1 MKKNIYILFV
11 CSFCFLLIFPTA
23 YLKAQGKINLDS
35 LSSAKHVYA
44 PLRYDEDW
52 SYLKD
57 ATLRTEGLDKLK
69 FIPLNKS
76 KAGYITLGG
85 ESRLRFEYFHNE
97 NLGASP
103 DTDNGYF
110 QQRSFLHAD
119 VHLSEHFRVFTQ
131 LNSSTT
137 SFRQG
142 GPRPI
147 FDKDVLDVNQ
157 AFFDISFGDQ
167 KKNFTL
173 RTGRQELHYGN
184 GKLVEP
190 REGPNQR
197 LAFDA
202 IRMIV
207 KTKAVNIETFVAQ
220 PVINKQNTFDN
231 TGDSNTTFW
240 GIYSSLASMKGFGF
254 DVYYFGIKN
263 KMASFEKGSGEEV
276 RHTFGFKF
284 NGRYKKLDYE
294 TENFFQT
301 GTFSNYN
308 IAAWGST
315 VSFNYKLPAQLLKST
330 IGIGASISSGDNGMA
345 SNKLGTFNAL
355 FPTGFYFGPPALP
368 IGPANLKAV
377 RVSLTSVLLKNLL
390 FMPSWGVFWRNNVND
405 GIYTPASTLYRS
417 GNSSNADYIGNQLNM
432 VLLLKVN
439 PHVTFMTS
447 YALFSAGNFIKE
459 TGASKNVSY
468 VNADLTFKF

>member
-1 MKKNIYILFV
+1 MKRKKYISFLF
-11 CSFCFLLIFPTA
+11 SLCFLLIFPAA
-23 YLKAQGKINLDS
+23 YLKAQNKVNLDS

-44 PLRYDEDW
+44 SLRYDEDW

-57 ATLRTEGLDKLK
+57 VSLRTESLDKLK

-76 KAGYITLGG
+76 KSSNISLGG

-103 DTDNGYF
+103 YEYNGYF

-119 VHLSEHFRVFTQ
+119 VHVTKFFRVFTQ

-142 GPRPI
+142 GPRSI
-147 FDKDVLDVNQ
+147 FDKDVLDINQ
-157 AFFDISFGDQ
+157 AFFDISFGD
-167 KKNFTL
+167 KKSSFTL

-202 IRMIV
+202 IRLIV
-207 KTKAVNIETFVAQ
+207 KTKAVKIETFLSQ
-220 PVINKQNTFDN
+220 PVINKQNIFDN
-231 TGDSNTTFW
+231 IASTNTIFW
-240 GIYSSLASMKGFGF
+240 GIYSSLAPMKKIGL

-263 KMASFEKGSGEEV
+263 KMASFEKGSGEEL
-276 RHTFGFKF
+276 RHTLGFKL
-284 NGRYKKLDYE
+284 NGKYKKLDYE
-294 TENFFQT
+294 TENFFQA

-315 VSFNYKLPAQLLKST
+315 VNFNYKLPAQLLKST
-330 IGIGASISSGDNGMA
+330 IGIGASITSGDNGIT

-377 RVSLTSVLLKNLL
+377 RVSLTSVLLKKLL
-390 FMPSWGVFWRNNVND
+390 FMPSWGAFWRQNVND
-405 GIYTPASTLYRS
+405 GIYTPAPTLFRV
-417 GNSSNADYIGNQLNM
+417 GNANNSDYIGNQLNM
-432 VLLLKVN
+432 VLLLKIN

-447 YALFSAGNFIKE
+447 YAFFSAGNFIE
-459 TGASKNVSY
+459 ATGASKNVSY